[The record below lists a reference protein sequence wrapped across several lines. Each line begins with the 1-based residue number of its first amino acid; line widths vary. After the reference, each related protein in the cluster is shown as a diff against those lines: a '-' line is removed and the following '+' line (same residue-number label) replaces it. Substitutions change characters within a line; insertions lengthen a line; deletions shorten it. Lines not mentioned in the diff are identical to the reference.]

1 MLLVWRMYQIRG
13 RRDSRQGDHLK
24 ECYYTIIQVKYNEEL
39 MARTVVVVERRDKLR
54 AGMCPP

>member
-1 MLLVWRMYQIRG
+1 MYRIRG

-39 MARTVVVVERRDKLR
+39 MARTVVVVERRDNLR